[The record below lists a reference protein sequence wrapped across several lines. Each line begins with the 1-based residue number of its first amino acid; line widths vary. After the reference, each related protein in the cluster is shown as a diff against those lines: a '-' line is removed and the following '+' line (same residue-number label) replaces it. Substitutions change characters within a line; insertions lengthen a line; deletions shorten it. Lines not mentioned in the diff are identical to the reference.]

1 MHRKGLEQYLAHCK
15 CGLRVSCYC
24 CRNKEYHESPMLSQV
39 RKRAWGPKRSRQLL
53 KLTSKL
59 EQGSEQKLSFLSTIL
74 FPPHNTDFSEE
85 WLPNFLNHKYI
96 LHCNLPM
103 RTHTHTHAHTQDLC
117 ETVLWNSTFI
127 HSVIS
132 YSIFWTTIITTRRKK
147 PTKVR
152 SQDIVSIRGI
162 IASWRL
168 LHLWG
173 VTRIRTHERHL
184 DAYWT
189 EDRRGQT
196 CLVNTK

>member
-1 MHRKGLEQYLAHCK
+1 MRVQCSHRLEKEPEVQREAGNCSAHQQARA
-15 CGLRVSCYC
+15 GLRN
-24 CRNKEYHESPMLSQV
+24 RNWVFEHYTLPTTQH
-39 RKRAWGPKRSRQLL
+39 W
-53 KLTSKL
+53 
-59 EQGSEQKLSFLSTIL
+59 L
-74 FPPHNTDFSEE
+74 FRGVAS
-85 WLPNFLNHKYI
+85 NFLNHKYI

-103 RTHTHTHAHTQDLC
+103 HTRTHTHTLTQDLC

-132 YSIFWTTIITTRRKK
+132 YSIFWTTIITTRKK
-147 PTKVR
+147 TPPR
-152 SQDIVSIRGI
+152 SGAKILYPLGGI

-189 EDRRGQT
+189 G
-196 CLVNTK
+196 